1 VIFPCWN
8 NPCTLPLRGPT
19 EEDKGST
26 RPSST
31 KERAGIWPAMSG
43 PIPTASPAG
52 TVRSQ
57 PAVPTD
63 HANSR
68 RAPVSGIDLL
78 LDVTLIL
85 DVTTGNAKAIFS
97 RIGNPMASSSEG

>member
-1 VIFPCWN
+1 MIFPCWN
-8 NPCTLPLRGPT
+8 NPCTMPLRGAT

-31 KERAGIWPAMSG
+31 NERAGIWPAMSG
-43 PIPTASPAG
+43 PIPTASSAG

-63 HANSR
+63 HASSR

-78 LDVTLIL
+78 L